1 MEEKKKVTEF
11 VRGLVAAKGI
21 VRDFSDEE
29 VLVTGGL
36 LDSMDVLTIVLFLEE
51 NYALDFAVIDFDP
64 EKFDTIDGIY
74 SMVTNRAG

>member
-1 MEEKKKVTEF
+1 MEEKKRITDL
-11 VRGLVAAKGI
+11 VRRLVAEKGMSP
-21 VRDFSDEE
+21 DFSDED

-51 NYALDFAVIDFDP
+51 NFAMDFSVIDFDP

-74 SMVTNRAG
+74 SMVSDRAA